1 MSINQLSYWDFS
13 TKIIDIATKNKTNI
27 KHLEILFN
35 QNFFKSYSLSK
46 NCYILNPYMY
56 FDVRSDETDL
66 YFIDKPILDEYKN
79 HKSELNSI
87 LIGRDDWRSDI
98 EQNIY
103 DVFKRWTFNFN
114 VAPLFNLSYYKASP
128 IMVLISNV
136 LYAISKSFNSNIY
149 YSIQNGVYWGDI
161 KVQHYGF
168 KLALPDEN
176 LTTKDFNDIISQIE
190 SVINDLPK
198 DIITI
203 TSKKIKTATPRKQKG
218 SNRTIMYE
226 QDCLLDGN
234 GILIQNGD
242 IAIFHTYGGRI
253 SFGKVVSCTN
263 KCIEIEG
270 LANLMKAE
278 QIYIIRSEN
287 KEKLEDIPWN
297 KIPCVLNDKS
307 GCYYI

>member
-1 MSINQLSYWDFS
+1 VSLNQLDYCNFS

-27 KHLEILFN
+27 KHLEISFD

-46 NCYILNPYMY
+46 NCYIFGPYMY
-56 FDVRSDETDL
+56 FDVKSAKANL
-66 YFIDKPILDEYKN
+66 HFIEESLLREYN
-79 HKSELNSI
+79 DYNSALNSI
-87 LIGRDDWRSDI
+87 LIGRDDWRSDV

-103 DVFKRWTFNFN
+103 DVFKRWNFNFK
-114 VAPLFNLSYYKASP
+114 VAPSFNLSYYKTSP
-128 IMVLISNV
+128 IMMLISNV
-136 LYAISKSFNSNIY
+136 LYAINTSFNSNIY
-149 YSIQNGVYWGDI
+149 YSIK
-161 KVQHYGF
+161 KVTYQRSEVHYYGL
-168 KLALPDEN
+168 KLALPDEK
-176 LTTKDFNDIISQIE
+176 LSTKELNNIISQIE
-190 SVINDLPK
+190 SVVNDLPK
-198 DIITI
+198 GIINI
-203 TSKKIKTATPRKQKG
+203 TYKKIKTAVPRKQKM
-218 SNRTIMYE
+218 SDRTMIYE

-253 SFGKVVSCTN
+253 NFGRVISCTN

-270 LANLMKAE
+270 LRSLIKAE

-297 KIPCVLNDKS
+297 KVPCVLNDKS